1 LRIQDIP
8 TNDNATFRMIQQA
21 DTTGVFQIESRAQ
34 MSMLP
39 RLKPRCFYDLV
50 VQVAIVR
57 PGPIQGGMVHPYLRR
72 RMGLEEPSSPM
83 PEIENILQRTLGVPI
98 FQEQAMQIAMQA
110 AGFSADEAD
119 QLRRSMA
126 AWRRTG
132 GVDVF
137 RERLVQGLV
146 SKGCP
151 RDFALRIMQQLEGF
165 GEYGFPESHAASF
178 AKLAYVSAWLKC
190 HEPEAFLAALL
201 NSQPMGFYSPS
212 QLVQDARRHRV
223 VVLPVCIM
231 HSHWHAVLEDID
243 APRPAVR
250 LGLNQIKGFAGQ
262 AAQRIEAARQHQPF
276 ASIQDLAQRA
286 GLSRRD
292 LDLLARADALVALA
306 GHRHQAGWQAA
317 TPLLSGLLQTASPTD
332 PIPTALAPPEP
343 GQALLLDYRAL
354 GLTLGPHPLCFL
366 REQLA
371 ARRFLASHELMQCP
385 DRRLVRVCGLVTG
398 RQRPL
403 TAKGTVF
410 VTLEDETGQIN
421 VIVHGALAQRQSANL
436 TQPRLMGVYGVWQY
450 QQGIGHVIA
459 SRLVNLDSLLGELP
473 SRSRNFH

>member
-1 LRIQDIP
+1 
-8 TNDNATFRMIQQA
+8 
-21 DTTGVFQIESRAQ
+21 
-34 MSMLP
+34 
-39 RLKPRCFYDLV
+39 
-50 VQVAIVR
+50 
-57 PGPIQGGMVHPYLRR
+57 
-72 RMGLEEPSSPM
+72 
-83 PEIENILQRTLGVPI
+83 
-98 FQEQAMQIAMQA
+98 MQIAMQA

-132 GVDVF
+132 GVEAF
-137 RERLVQGLV
+137 RERLVNGLV

-151 RDFALRIMQQLEGF
+151 KDFALRVMQQLEGF

-212 QLVQDARRHRV
+212 QLVQDARRHQV
-223 VVLPVCIM
+223 VVLPVCVM
-231 HSHWHAVLEDID
+231 HSGWEAVLEPTG
-243 APRPAVR
+243 AARPAVR
-250 LGLNQIKGFAGQ
+250 LGFNQIKGFSAQ
-262 AAQRIEAARQHQPF
+262 AAQRIQTARESHDF
-276 ASIQDLAQRA
+276 SSMNDLTQRA

-292 LDLLARADALVALA
+292 LDLLARADALAALA

-317 TPLLSGLLQTASPTD
+317 TPVFRGLLQNAFPAESAPRL
-332 PIPTALAPPEP
+332 LAPPSA
-343 GQALLLDYRAL
+343 GQALLHDYQVL
-354 GLTLGPHPLCFL
+354 GLTLGPHPLHLL

-371 ARRFLASHELMQCP
+371 ARRFLSADELAQCP

-398 RQRPL
+398 RQRPQ

-410 VTLEDETGQIN
+410 VTLEDETGQVN
-421 VIVHGALAQRQSANL
+421 VIVHGALAQRQSAEL

-450 QQGIGHVIA
+450 QHTIGHVIA
-459 SRLVNLDSLLGELP
+459 SRLVNLNFLLGELP
-473 SRSRNFH
+473 CTSRNFH